1 MLRGE
6 DFRVAFNHIGDL
18 RSIVLPKVHIIALTA
33 TATAEVLRTV
43 TDKLCLKDPV
53 VIGLTPNREN
63 IKYSIE
69 PKPKLEVFCD
79 LFAENLYHMRTGFPK
94 TLVFFSTIAECV
106 TVYKYLKVKLGNHFT
121 EPPGYPNY
129 HNFWLMDMYTRGCS
143 DEMRKKVLTS
153 FMQPGGK
160 LRLVVATMAFS
171 MGVDC
176 PDIVNVVHYGPPS
189 SVLQYMQETG
199 RAGRTNFSATALLLC
214 NKPNKH
220 AMQDIIE
227 YVNNKT
233 KCRREVLLRNFLFY
247 ETYGLTLRKCKCCD
261 VCQNSCNC
269 NLCLKD
275 DLN

>member
-94 TLVFFSTIAECV
+94 TLVFLAPS
-106 TVYKYLKVKLGNHFT
+106 
-121 EPPGYPNY
+121 PN
-129 HNFWLMDMYTRGCS
+129 
-143 DEMRKKVLTS
+143 
-153 FMQPGGK
+153 
-160 LRLVVATMAFS
+160 
-171 MGVDC
+171 
-176 PDIVNVVHYGPPS
+176 
-189 SVLQYMQETG
+189 VLQCI
-199 RAGRTNFSATALLLC
+199 N
-214 NKPNKH
+214 
-220 AMQDIIE
+220 I
-227 YVNNKT
+227 
-233 KCRREVLLRNFLFY
+233 
-247 ETYGLTLRKCKCCD
+247 
-261 VCQNSCNC
+261 
-269 NLCLKD
+269 
-275 DLN
+275 